1 MNSIKKYFTYFFG
14 TFSLY
19 NFLLLSFG
27 LPFLTEGLFLFFRQS
42 FLNNLYSPFYLLLF
56 VALIFLYG
64 SLYSQIQSNETD
76 FQNFSLKSAFTSFG
90 FWLIL
95 SPIFFFRFYQMM
107 LVWQPLPAKVL
118 SFLFLYR
125 WKILPVI
132 GIFYLILL
140 YLLYR
145 SILAPKYLK
154 ENHSLKKSVWLS
166 WQKTR
171 YSFPKQIL
179 LFFVIP
185 IFFLATS
192 FLIKIGF
199 IWATKLI
206 ARQVSAMFLLLLYR
220 VLQNVL
226 WTFFFLYLASPD
238 KGPLA
243 GESRTKGAVIWLSL
257 TIFSCLGL
265 YSLHYAHAFHIQQ
278 QTPALTISHRG
289 VSNHNGVQNSI
300 EVLKRTSY
308 ERRPDFVEMDV
319 QETADHHLVV
329 MHDEDLKALA
339 NKNKRV
345 DESTWQELKDITL
358 KENGYTSTI
367 PLFTDYLATANQLNQ
382 KLLIELKVTAKTK
395 ESIVHQMIPLKK
407 DLARHELQSMNLDT
421 ANQMKKE
428 FPKLKVGY
436 ILPFDL
442 LGSPKNTLDFVNIE
456 SRTANSDLIQA
467 LRHQKQGVYVW
478 SVNTKQQASMFRF
491 QQVNGFLSD
500 DLTVFSGSS
509 DDIKAQ
515 TASILWFD

>member
-1 MNSIKKYFTYFFG
+1 
-14 TFSLY
+14 
-19 NFLLLSFG
+19 
-27 LPFLTEGLFLFFRQS
+27 
-42 FLNNLYSPFYLLLF
+42 
-56 VALIFLYG
+56 
-64 SLYSQIQSNETD
+64 
-76 FQNFSLKSAFTSFG
+76 
-90 FWLIL
+90 
-95 SPIFFFRFYQMM
+95 
-107 LVWQPLPAKVL
+107 
-118 SFLFLYR
+118 
-125 WKILPVI
+125 
-132 GIFYLILL
+132 
-140 YLLYR
+140 
-145 SILAPKYLK
+145 
-154 ENHSLKKSVWLS
+154 
-166 WQKTR
+166 
-171 YSFPKQIL
+171 
-179 LFFVIP
+179 
-185 IFFLATS
+185 
-192 FLIKIGF
+192 
-199 IWATKLI
+199 
-206 ARQVSAMFLLLLYR
+206 
-220 VLQNVL
+220 
-226 WTFFFLYLASPD
+226 
-238 KGPLA
+238 
-243 GESRTKGAVIWLSL
+243 
-257 TIFSCLGL
+257 
-265 YSLHYAHAFHIQQ
+265 
-278 QTPALTISHRG
+278 
-289 VSNHNGVQNSI
+289 
-300 EVLKRTSY
+300 
-308 ERRPDFVEMDV
+308 MDV

-329 MHDEDLKALA
+329 MHDEDLKSLA

-407 DLARHELQSMNLDT
+407 DLAKHELQSMDLDT